1 MVVLR
6 ETLFH
11 HLLHLSCVQF
21 AVFVWVRSHQRS
33 GHFALPLCS
42 KRESAPQCHVVFAAI
57 GWRSHPGKN
66 VQRRLAPRMRG
77 SAPAARYLAH
87 TSFGCSV
94 HAMASSFHAA
104 ESLSWF

>member
-1 MVVLR
+1 MCSVR
-6 ETLFH
+6 
-11 HLLHLSCVQF
+11 S
-21 AVFVWVRSHQRS
+21 VFWVRSHQRS